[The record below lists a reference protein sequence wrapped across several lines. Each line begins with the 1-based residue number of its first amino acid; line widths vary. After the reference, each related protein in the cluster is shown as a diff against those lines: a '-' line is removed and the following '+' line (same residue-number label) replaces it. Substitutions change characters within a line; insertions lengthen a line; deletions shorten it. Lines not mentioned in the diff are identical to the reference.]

1 MHCIMQ
7 FDNYFS
13 QKRSFKGMI
22 FFIYKEDYFMIN
34 YLKSKEFGNEILY
47 PIIEALGT
55 DEDLHEIVEGNKAD
69 IIAEASE
76 FAAMDDNK
84 DPIEVIKVFARNFDD
99 IVFDVVE
106 DIIRENADEDDE
118 EDEEDF

>member
-1 MHCIMQ
+1 MV
-7 FDNYFS
+7 
-13 QKRSFKGMI
+13 
-22 FFIYKEDYFMIN
+22 N
-34 YLKSKEFGNEILY
+34 YLKSKEFANKILR
-47 PIIEALGT
+47 PIIEALGI
-55 DEDLHEIVEGNKAD
+55 DEDLHEIVEENKAD

-84 DPIEVIKVFARNFDD
+84 DPIEVVKVFTRNFDD

-106 DIIRENADEDDE
+106 DIIRENADEYDE

>member
-1 MHCIMQ
+1 
-7 FDNYFS
+7 
-13 QKRSFKGMI
+13 
-22 FFIYKEDYFMIN
+22 MIN
-34 YLKSKEFGNEILY
+34 YLKSKEFANEILH

-55 DEDLHEIVEGNKAD
+55 DEDLHEIVESNKAD

-84 DPIEVIKVFARNFDD
+84 DPIEVIKVFACNFDD